1 MPTTTS
7 PPKLPTRQT
16 DENTLDNNDT
26 PKESKPS
33 LTVLGHKLSE
43 QISDHNKGLTTSMKG
58 ILESRNAISDIIKDV
73 KSLVNTQ
80 HESWKQ
86 LLEVTEKIQKA
97 VTTNTAHSELILT
110 GLAELKNLHEDMS
123 IRNAFY
129 TAKANASIKFSEE
142 LVQDQRDTTESTIE
156 MNKKLDR
163 VLEEFEIMKTKN
175 KSYKPGRSRKLKK
188 KPRATLLEPDGG
200 EQSVLSTT
208 EITIDTD
215 DTGEY
220 SLEPAKKKARKTTQR
235 KKIQRTGPSQ
245 ATRSRSG
252 AKSLPGTQQKP
263 TTRRSRRQRSISLG
277 ATIDS
282 DPRFNTP
289 NQPASFVVEET
300 PEQSEPDAFQEQQ
313 SERIPETVASSSKP
327 EPEPKTPPQ
336 KPMRKRMLA
345 GPATQEAWEMD
356 STST

>member
-7 PPKLPTRQT
+7 PLKPPTRQT

-73 KSLVNTQ
+73 KYLVNTQ
-80 HESWKQ
+80 
-86 LLEVTEKIQKA
+86 L
-97 VTTNTAHSELILT
+97 TTNTTHSELILT

-123 IRNAFY
+123 LRNAFY
-129 TAKANASIKFSEE
+129 LAKANASIEFSEE
-142 LVQDQRDTTESTIE
+142 LIQDRRDTTESTIE
-156 MNKKLDR
+156 MSKKLDR
-163 VLEEFEIMKTKN
+163 VLEEFENMKTTN
-175 KSYKPGRSRKLKK
+175 KSYKLGRSRKLKK
-188 KPRATLLEPDGG
+188 NSRATLPESDGG
-200 EQSVLSTT
+200 EQSVLATT
-208 EITIDTD
+208 ETTNDTD
-215 DTGEY
+215 DTGGY
-220 SLEPAKKKARKTTQR
+220 SPEPAKKKARKTTQ
-235 KKIQRTGPSQ
+235 KKKTQRTGPSQ

-252 AKSLPGTQQKP
+252 TKSLPITHQKP

-282 DPRFNTP
+282 DPGLNTP
-289 NQPASFVVEET
+289 NKQASFVVEET

-313 SERIPETVASSSKP
+313 SERIPETIASSSKP

>member
-7 PPKLPTRQT
+7 PSKPPTRQT

-43 QISDHNKGLTTSMKG
+43 QISDHNKGLTTSMQG
-58 ILESRNAISDIIKDV
+58 ILESRHAISDIIKDV
-73 KSLVNTQ
+73 RYLVNTQ
-80 HESWKQ
+80 HESGKQ

-110 GLAELKNLHEDMS
+110 GLAELKDLHANMG
-123 IRNAFY
+123 IRNTFY
-129 TAKANASIKFSEE
+129 LAKANALVKFNEE
-142 LVQDQRDTTESTIE
+142 LIQDRRDTTESTIE
-156 MNKKLDR
+156 MSKKLDR
-163 VLEEFEIMKTKN
+163 VLKEFENMKTTN
-175 KSYKPGRSRKLKK
+175 KAYKPGRSRKLKK
-188 KPRATLLEPDGG
+188 KPRATLPEPDGG

-208 EITIDTD
+208 EATNDTD

-220 SLEPAKKKARKTTQR
+220 SPEPAKKKAKKATQ
-235 KKIQRTGPSQ
+235 KKKPQRTGPSQ

-252 AKSLPGTQQKP
+252 TKSLPSTQQNP

-282 DPRFNTP
+282 DPRVNTP
-289 NQPASFVVEET
+289 DKLASFVVEET

-313 SERIPETVASSSKP
+313 SERIPETIASSSKP
-327 EPEPKTPPQ
+327 DPKTPPQ